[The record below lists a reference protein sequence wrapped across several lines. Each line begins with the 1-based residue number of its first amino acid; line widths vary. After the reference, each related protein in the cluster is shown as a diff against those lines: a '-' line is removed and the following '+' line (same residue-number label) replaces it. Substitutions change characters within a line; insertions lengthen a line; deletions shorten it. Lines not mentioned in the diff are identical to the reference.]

1 LTTEEEV
8 MLRRR
13 TRWFRRLAAGLA
25 FATLAAPAAAKND
38 EGGAQAGAGQKV
50 ISYLS
55 HGMTAA
61 DAQVVNGDFEAM
73 THRQLEELA
82 ASRPIGNGDALTH
95 LQMEELATAQAE
107 TFVQGV
113 TDFPKA
119 VEVQAP
125 KVINY
130 LSHGLT
136 AADALDPRTGIP
148 LSAGIPVAGDEFV
161 VTETP
166 TAYTIEPGRSWYL
179 VTDPTPARPDDRV
192 DRFVVGD
199 VPPATPVTAD
209 DGFALDWENGIT
221 VGLGALV
228 LGLAVALGITY
239 MRRPRVAM

>member
-1 LTTEEEV
+1 
-8 MLRRR
+8 MSFRRR
-13 TRWFRRLAAGLA
+13 HRWTRRILLGLAAGILA
-25 FATLAAPAAAKND
+25 VPAQARPLESASVSGEAAKTTTSASAIPDAFERAVNASLAAEPL
-38 EGGAQAGAGQKV
+38 V
-50 ISYLS
+50 IPYLS
-55 HGMTAA
+55 QGLGVA
-61 DAQVVNGDFEAM
+61 DAV
-73 THRQLEELA
+73 
-82 ASRPIGNGDALTH
+82 
-95 LQMEELATAQAE
+95 
-107 TFVQGV
+107 
-113 TDFPKA
+113 
-119 VEVQAP
+119 
-125 KVINY
+125 
-130 LSHGLT
+130 
-136 AADALDPRTGIP
+136 DPRTGIP